1 MKYKILVYN
10 YGKFVRYFM
19 ATFIEVMEV
28 MCEADRIQ
36 KYSGVSPF
44 CSIRCGHYEYI
55 LLGEVNFK
63 CMK

>member
-10 YGKFVRYFM
+10 YGQFVRYFM
-19 ATFIEVMEV
+19 ATFIEVMEI

-36 KYSGVSPF
+36 KFYGVSPF